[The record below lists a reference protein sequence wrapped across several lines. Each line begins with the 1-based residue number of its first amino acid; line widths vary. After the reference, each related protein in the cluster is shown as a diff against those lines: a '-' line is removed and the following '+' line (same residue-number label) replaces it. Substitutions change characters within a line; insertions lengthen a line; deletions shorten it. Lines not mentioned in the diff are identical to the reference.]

1 MKKIGFV
8 DYYISEWHA
17 NNYPEWIKRAN
28 EKLGTDYLVSYA
40 WAEENLSPVYGETTD
55 EWCGRM
61 GVTRCDTIAKLCEK
75 SDVIIV
81 LAPSNPEK
89 HLQYAKEVLPFG
101 KRTYIDKTFAPNL
114 KTAEEIFKIADQCG
128 TPFFST
134 SAMRFADELDKLKGA
149 NNLIITAGGG
159 NFPEYMIHPVE
170 MTVKLLEDSVK
181 KVKVEKLGEQRICHA
196 ETENG
201 KRASIVYSPLE
212 VTSINCE
219 TKEGDYTHI
228 DISSEFFIKLIEEI
242 IKFFDTGLLPF
253 DIKQTLEVMR
263 FRDAL
268 LNAENAD
275 ENWLLVNG
283 DGCE

>member
-17 NNYPEWIKRAN
+17 NNYPEWIKQAN
-28 EKLGTDYLVSYA
+28 ENLGTDYLVSYA

-55 EWCGRM
+55 EWCARM
-61 GVTRCDTIAKLCEK
+61 GVTRCDTIAELCEK

-114 KTAEEIFKIADQCG
+114 KTAEEIFKIAEQCG

-134 SAMRFADELDKLKGA
+134 SAMRFADELNKLKGA

-201 KRASIVYSPLE
+201 KRASLVYSPLE

>member
-17 NNYPEWIKRAN
+17 NNYPEWIKREN

-61 GVTRCDTIAKLCEK
+61 GVTRCDTIAELCEK

-114 KTAEEIFKIADQCG
+114 KTAEAIFKIAEQCG
-128 TPFFST
+128 TQFFST
-134 SAMRFADELDKLKGA
+134 SAMRFADELNKLKGA

>member
-17 NNYPEWIKRAN
+17 NNYPEWIKQAN
-28 EKLGTDYLVSYA
+28 ENLGTDYLVSYA

-55 EWCGRM
+55 EWCARM
-61 GVTRCDTIAKLCEK
+61 GVTRCDTIAELCEK

-114 KTAEEIFKIADQCG
+114 KTAEEIFKIAEQCG

-134 SAMRFADELDKLKGA
+134 SAMRFADELNKLKGA

-170 MTVKLLEDSVK
+170 MAVKSLEDSVK
-181 KVKVEKLGEQRICHA
+181 KVKVEKLGEQRICHS

>member
-1 MKKIGFV
+1 M
-8 DYYISEWHA
+8 
-17 NNYPEWIKRAN
+17 
-28 EKLGTDYLVSYA
+28 VSYA

-61 GVTRCDTIAKLCEK
+61 GVTRCDTIAELCEK

-114 KTAEEIFKIADQCG
+114 KTAEEIFKIAEQCE

-134 SAMRFADELDKLKGA
+134 SAMRFADELNKLKGA

-219 TKEGDYTHI
+219 TKEGNYTHI

>member
-40 WAEENLSPVYGETTD
+40 WAEENLSPVYCETTD

-61 GVTRCDTIAKLCEK
+61 GVTRCDTIAELCEK

-114 KTAEEIFKIADQCG
+114 KTAEEIFKIAEQCG

-134 SAMRFADELDKLKGA
+134 SAMRFADELNKLKGA

>member
-61 GVTRCDTIAKLCEK
+61 GVTRCDTISELCEK

-114 KTAEEIFKIADQCG
+114 KTAEEIFKIAEQCG

-134 SAMRFADELDKLKGA
+134 SAMRFADELNKLKGA

>member
-17 NNYPEWIKRAN
+17 NNYPEWIKQAN
-28 EKLGTDYLVSYA
+28 ENLGTDYLVSYA

-55 EWCGRM
+55 EWCARM
-61 GVTRCDTIAKLCEK
+61 GVTRCDTIAELCEK

-114 KTAEEIFKIADQCG
+114 KTAEEIFKIAEQCG

-134 SAMRFADELDKLKGA
+134 SAMRFADELNKLKGA

>member
-28 EKLGTDYLVSYA
+28 EKLGTDYAVSYA

-55 EWCGRM
+55 EWCVRM
-61 GVTRCDTIAKLCEK
+61 GVTRCDTIAELCEK

-89 HLQYAKEVLPFG
+89 HLQYAKGVLPFG

-114 KTAEEIFKIADQCG
+114 KTAEEIFKIAEQCG
-128 TPFFST
+128 APFFST
-134 SAMRFADELDKLKGA
+134 SAMRFADELNKLKGA

-159 NFPEYMIHPVE
+159 NFPEYIIHPVE
-170 MTVKLLEDSVK
+170 MTVKLLEDPVK
-181 KVKVEKLGEQRICHA
+181 KVKVEKIGEQRICHA

-212 VTSINCE
+212 VTGINCE

-253 DIKQTLEVMR
+253 DTKQTLEAMR

>member
-1 MKKIGFV
+1 MQ
-8 DYYISEWHA
+8 
-17 NNYPEWIKRAN
+17 
-28 EKLGTDYLVSYA
+28 KLGTDYLVSYA

-61 GVTRCDTIAKLCEK
+61 GVTRCDTIAELCEK

-114 KTAEEIFKIADQCG
+114 KTAEEIFKIAEQCG

-134 SAMRFADELDKLKGA
+134 SAMRFADELNKLKGA

-268 LNAENAD
+268 LNAENAE

>member
-61 GVTRCDTIAKLCEK
+61 DVTRCDTIAELCEK

-114 KTAEEIFKIADQCG
+114 KTAEEIFKIAEQCG

-134 SAMRFADELDKLKGA
+134 SAMRFADELNKLKGA

-253 DIKQTLEVMR
+253 DIKQTLEVIR

>member
-61 GVTRCDTIAKLCEK
+61 DVTRCDTIAELCEK

-101 KRTYIDKTFAPNL
+101 KRTYIDKSFAPNL
-114 KTAEEIFKIADQCG
+114 KTAEEIFKIAEQCG

-134 SAMRFADELDKLKGA
+134 SAMRFADELNKLKGA

-253 DIKQTLEVMR
+253 DIKQTLEVIR

>member
-55 EWCGRM
+55 EWCARM
-61 GVTRCDTIAKLCEK
+61 GVTRCDTIAELCEK

-114 KTAEEIFKIADQCG
+114 KTAEEIFKIAEQCG

-134 SAMRFADELDKLKGA
+134 SAMRFADELNKLKGA

>member
-17 NNYPEWIKRAN
+17 NNYPEWIKQAN

-61 GVTRCDTIAKLCEK
+61 DVTRCDTIAELCEK

-114 KTAEEIFKIADQCG
+114 KTAEEIFKIAEQCG

-134 SAMRFADELDKLKGA
+134 SAMRFADELNKLKGA

>member
-114 KTAEEIFKIADQCG
+114 KTAEEIFKIAEQCG
-128 TPFFST
+128 TQCVST
-134 SAMRFADELDKLKGA
+134 SALRFADELNKLTGA

>member
-55 EWCGRM
+55 EWCGRK
-61 GVTRCDTIAKLCEK
+61 GVTRCDTIAELCEK

-114 KTAEEIFKIADQCG
+114 KTAEEIFKIAEQCG

-134 SAMRFADELDKLKGA
+134 SAMRFADELNKLKGA

-170 MTVKLLEDSVK
+170 MSVKLLEDPVK

>member
-61 GVTRCDTIAKLCEK
+61 DVTRCDTIAELCEK

-114 KTAEEIFKIADQCG
+114 KTAEEIFKIAEQCG

-134 SAMRFADELDKLKGA
+134 SAMRFADELNKLKGA

>member
-1 MKKIGFV
+1 MSG
-8 DYYISEWHA
+8 
-17 NNYPEWIKRAN
+17 
-28 EKLGTDYLVSYA
+28 
-40 WAEENLSPVYGETTD
+40 AEEWALLAVILLQN
-55 EWCGRM
+55 
-61 GVTRCDTIAKLCEK
+61 

-114 KTAEEIFKIADQCG
+114 KTAEEIFKIAEQCG

-134 SAMRFADELDKLKGA
+134 SAMRFADELNKLKGA

-181 KVKVEKLGEQRICHA
+181 KVKVEKLGEQRICYA

>member
-28 EKLGTDYLVSYA
+28 EKLGTDYVVSYA

-61 GVTRCDTIAKLCEK
+61 GVTRCDTIPELCEK

-114 KTAEEIFKIADQCG
+114 KTAEEIFKIAEQCG

-134 SAMRFADELDKLKGA
+134 SAMRFADELNKLKGA

-170 MTVKLLEDSVK
+170 MSVKLLEDPVK

>member
-61 GVTRCDTIAKLCEK
+61 DVTRCDTIAELCEK

-114 KTAEEIFKIADQCG
+114 KTAEEIFKIAEQCG

-134 SAMRFADELDKLKGA
+134 SAMRFADELNKLKGA

-253 DIKQTLEVMR
+253 DIKQALEVIR

>member
-28 EKLGTDYLVSYA
+28 EKLGTDYVVSYA

-61 GVTRCDTIAKLCEK
+61 GVTHCDTIAELCEK

-114 KTAEEIFKIADQCG
+114 KTAEEIFKIAEQCG

-134 SAMRFADELDKLKGA
+134 SAMRFADELNKLKGA

-170 MTVKLLEDSVK
+170 MSVKLLEDPVK

>member
-114 KTAEEIFKIADQCG
+114 KTAEEIFKIAEQCG

-134 SAMRFADELDKLKGA
+134 SAMRFADELNKLKGA